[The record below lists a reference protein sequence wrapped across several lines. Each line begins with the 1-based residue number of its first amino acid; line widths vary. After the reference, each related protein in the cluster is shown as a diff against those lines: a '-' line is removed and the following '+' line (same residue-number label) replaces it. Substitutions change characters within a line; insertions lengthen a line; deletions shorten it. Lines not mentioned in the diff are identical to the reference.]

1 MIKALLIALIMSVS
15 VKPGTVERVNRD
27 IVTINDGSDF
37 WDIYG
42 DGMYPK
48 EHVNMIICNDKVI
61 GLL

>member
-1 MIKALLIALIMSVS
+1 MIKILLFAMITGFT
-15 VKPGTVERVNRD
+15 VKPGTVEKVNAD
-27 IVTINDGSDF
+27 IITINDGSDF

-42 DGMYPK
+42 DGMYPE